1 MPIYNITAEDIEYNL
16 THLNQIVFEVTRK
29 CNFRCEYC
37 LFSGIYEGFN
47 ELSTESMDFT
57 TVQTVLEYVFALW
70 EKNER
75 SISQKPIFI
84 GFYGG
89 EPLLNID
96 LIKETVSF
104 VENRIGKERNIIFSM
119 TTNAYF
125 LDKHIDFITAHN
137 FQLLIS
143 LDGNE
148 KCDAFRKT
156 IDGRPSFEK
165 VFSNIALLYHT
176 YPVFFKSH
184 VNFNAVFNKNSSF
197 EDIYTF
203 FNSNFK
209 KIPGIAQINTSDVTQ
224 LGKARFKNVFKSKRL
239 SFIHSP
245 NKREIDEKLFMSS
258 PGANAMIN
266 YIFNHSGNVFST
278 YNDLFVDVSKAN
290 IVPTGTCLP
299 FQKKMFITTNGDILQ
314 CEKISHTYALGQVV
328 DGEVKLDLDKIA
340 KAHNA
345 FVNTFRKQCVKCK
358 VRNSCPVCLLQKYPN
373 GEITDRGCSN
383 FYSEQKMKMY
393 HMRSLDYLR
402 FNPYLYERIL
412 NEVVVH

>member
-1 MPIYNITAEDIEYNL
+1 M
-16 THLNQIVFEVTRK
+16 
-29 CNFRCEYC
+29 
-37 LFSGIYEGFN
+37 
-47 ELSTESMDFT
+47 
-57 TVQTVLEYVFALW
+57 
-70 EKNER
+70 
-75 SISQKPIFI
+75 
-84 GFYGG
+84 
-89 EPLLNID
+89 
-96 LIKETVSF
+96 
-104 VENRIGKERNIIFSM
+104 
-119 TTNAYF
+119 
-125 LDKHIDFITAHN
+125 
-137 FQLLIS
+137 
-143 LDGNE
+143 
-148 KCDAFRKT
+148 
-156 IDGRPSFEK
+156 
-165 VFSNIALLYHT
+165 
-176 YPVFFKSH
+176 
-184 VNFNAVFNKNSSF
+184 
-197 EDIYTF
+197 
-203 FNSNFK
+203 
-209 KIPGIAQINTSDVTQ
+209 TQ